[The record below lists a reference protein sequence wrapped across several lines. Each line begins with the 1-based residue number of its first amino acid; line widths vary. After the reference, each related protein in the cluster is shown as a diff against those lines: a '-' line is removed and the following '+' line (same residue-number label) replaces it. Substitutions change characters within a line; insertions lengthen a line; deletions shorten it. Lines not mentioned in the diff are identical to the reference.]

1 MSRIDEIIW
10 KRNKLITMML
20 WIVVVFGIAL
30 AFTDPKLFAS
40 NAIVIMY
47 GIWLTYANAKKKH
60 IHLIPWINV
69 ALITACGIFAGWG
82 TVDSLIAIVISALL
96 LVYPDKRIFLSGFSV
111 LLANS
116 ILQLLIVPTATRE
129 QLIENITNVALF
141 AVAGII
147 LVVVS
152 ALNQKLF
159 QESEKRWDEVENS
172 RKRVEEMLE
181 RVKKSVAGLSG
192 YTEQLKEK
200 VDATGSITN
209 EVTLGF
215 SEVAKGVE
223 FQATSIAD
231 ISESLTLS
239 DRHIQDVASYSR
251 QMKELSA
258 SMASSTQM
266 GSKQMDELNMQ
277 MRDLYTAIHTTADDM
292 QKFNDQSES
301 MTMMLNS
308 ISDIATQTNL
318 LALNAAIEAA
328 RAGEH
333 GRGFA
338 VVSEEVRKLAES
350 SGQSAHEI
358 TSILTGLRT
367 QTQALTSRFEDI
379 RQSLQQGRESVQT
392 AGEVFQSINHGSQDV
407 LGQATEIETSS
418 ATMKTSST
426 RIVNEVSEIS
436 SVTQQSSAAT
446 EEILASMEEQ
456 RNLTQNMVESFGGL
470 ERLIVDLS
478 ALVSDHQR
486 ASAAAVKE
494 AKLPEKTSAA
504 KVSKV
509 SLESRSA

>member
-1 MSRIDEIIW
+1 MNRNDEIIW
-10 KRNKLITMML
+10 KRNKLITMILWAML
-20 WIVVVFGIAL
+20 IFGLVLAL
-30 AFTDPKLFAS
+30 NDPKLYVS
-40 NAIVIMY
+40 TAISFLFILWV
-47 GIWLTYANAKKKH
+47 TYANSKKKH
-60 IHLIPWINV
+60 IYQIPWIF
-69 ALITACGIFAGWG
+69 T
-82 TVDSLIAIVISALL
+82 ALL
-96 LVYPDKRIFLSGFSV
+96 SGVGISSTWGDIDPVSSFLVLFLLLLYPDKRLYLSGFVVS
-111 LLANS
+111 LANS
-116 ILQLLIVPTATRE
+116 ILQLLIVPVSTQAQMIT
-129 QLIENITNVALF
+129 NITSVVTFALG
-141 AVAGII
+141 GIV

-152 ALNQKLF
+152 TLNQKLF
-159 QESEKRWDEVENS
+159 QESEKRWNEVEGS
-172 RKRVEEMLE
+172 RNRVESMLE
-181 RVKKSVAGLSG
+181 RVKSSVIGLSG
-192 YTEQLKEK
+192 YTEQLKQK

-231 ISESLTLS
+231 ISESLSLS
-239 DRHIQDVASYSR
+239 DRHIQDVASYSQ

-258 SMASSTQM
+258 SMASSTQR
-266 GSKQMDELNMQ
+266 GSNQMHELNEQMQ
-277 MRDLYTAIHTTADDM
+277 GLYTAIHTTADDM
-292 QKFNDQSES
+292 QRFNEQSES

-350 SGQSAHEI
+350 SGHSAREI
-358 TSILTGLRT
+358 TTILTGLRT

-392 AGEVFQSINHGSQDV
+392 AGEVFQSINHSSQDV

-418 ATMKTSST
+418 ATMKASST
-426 RIVNEVSEIS
+426 RVVNEVSEIS

-456 RNLTQNMVESFGGL
+456 RNLTQNMVESFVEL

-478 ALVSDHQR
+478 ALVSDHQ
-486 ASAAAVKE
+486 ADSVVAVKE
-494 AKLPEKTSAA
+494 TKLRTNPEAA
-504 KVSKV
+504 KVS
-509 SLESRSA
+509 LEAKTA

>member
-10 KRNKLITMML
+10 KRNKLITIMM
-20 WIVVVFGIAL
+20 WIVVAFGMVL
-30 AFTDPKLFAS
+30 AFSDPKLFVS
-40 NAIVIMY
+40 NAVVILY
-47 GIWLTYANAKKKH
+47 GSWLVYANVKQKH
-60 IHLIPWINV
+60 IHLIPWLN
-69 ALITACGIFAGWG
+69 ATLITACGVFAGWG
-82 TVDSLIAIVISALL
+82 SVDPLLGITILSLL
-96 LVYPDKRIFLSGFSV
+96 LIYPDKRIFLMGFTV
-111 LLANS
+111 LLANN
-116 ILQLLIVPTATRE
+116 ILQLLIIPTAARE
-129 QLIENITNVALF
+129 QFTDNIMSVVLF
-141 AVAGII
+141 AVAGLI
-147 LVVVS
+147 LTIVS
-152 ALNQKLF
+152 MLNQKLF

-392 AGEVFQSINHGSQDV
+392 AGEVFQSINHSSQDV

-494 AKLPEKTSAA
+494 AKLPKKTSAA